1 MKIILF
7 HDIISTYLC
16 IDPRRLKR
24 WAYHDRD
31 DLILI
36 LPETCFS
43 ASPFPLKIDSHHEN
57 VSKLYIA
64 VDGNSHI
71 NYREMLQNINKSSA
85 GRELQLWQYKDGL
98 CGRVRVRGRGPG
110 QVCAWL
116 CSGDQEAPRV
126 AAELRRH
133 HRQLL
138 RGGLRADAEEE
149 SVSLHHHLL
158 PAIRDVCHRFVFF

>member
-1 MKIILF
+1 MNCFKTRRPTINLFFIEGLQRDNFKMTLSSYLSKLFLTFLCSGRFLFSCITRYPADILGINLFIMKIILF

-85 GRELQLWQYKDGL
+85 GWELQLRQHKDGL
-98 CGRVRVRGRGPG
+98 CGRVRV
-110 QVCAWL
+110 
-116 CSGDQEAPRV
+116 
-126 AAELRRH
+126 
-133 HRQLL
+133 
-138 RGGLRADAEEE
+138 
-149 SVSLHHHLL
+149 
-158 PAIRDVCHRFVFF
+158 